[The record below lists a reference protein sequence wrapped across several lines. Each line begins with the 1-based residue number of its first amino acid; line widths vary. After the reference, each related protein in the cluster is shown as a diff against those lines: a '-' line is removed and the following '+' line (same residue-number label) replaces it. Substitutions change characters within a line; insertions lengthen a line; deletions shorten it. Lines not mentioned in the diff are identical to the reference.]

1 MPKKI
6 AILGLGW
13 LGLPLANSFL
23 EQGHEITGS
32 TTSSEKLMRLLQS
45 QLSVKIIKV
54 THNTIEGNWKN
65 FIKDCDVLL
74 INIPPSRDAN
84 SHTYYPQQIAQIAKR
99 CEPNLNVI
107 FVSSTSVYGD
117 YNQLATEENE
127 PKPTK
132 NSGKALVEAEKII
145 QSHFGEQA
153 TILRFAGLYGPN
165 RHPGRFLKSGLSFP
179 NPEASINL
187 IHLDDCIA
195 LISKVISQ
203 NCFGEIIN
211 GCADEHPSKKDFYSK
226 AAFNL
231 SIDPPIFET
240 GKQTKGK
247 TVSNSKS
254 KALLGLQYQN
264 PEDFLDAYS

>member
-23 EQGHEITGS
+23 EQGYEVTGS

-54 THNTIEGNWKN
+54 THNTIEGNWKS
-65 FIKDCDVLL
+65 FIRDCDVLL
-74 INIPPSRDAN
+74 INIPPSRDGN

-99 CEPNLNVI
+99 CDPNLNII
-107 FVSSTSVYGD
+107 FVSSTSVYAD
-117 YNQLATEENE
+117 NNQIATEKDELN
-127 PKPTK
+127 PTK
-132 NSGKALVEAEKII
+132 ESGKALVEAEKII
-145 QSHFGEQA
+145 QARFGEHA

-165 RHPGRFLKSGLSFP
+165 RHPGRFLKRGSPIP
-179 NPEASINL
+179 NPEASVNL
-187 IHLDDCIA
+187 IHLNDCIN

-203 NCFGEIIN
+203 NCFGEIMN
-211 GCADEHPSKKDFYSK
+211 GCADNHPTKKVFYSN

-231 SIDPPIFET
+231 SLDQPLFET
-240 GKQTKGK
+240 GKPSTGK
-247 TVSNSKS
+247 TVCNLKS
-254 KALLGLQYQN
+254 KTRLDLTYQN
-264 PEDFLDAYS
+264 PEDFLDTN